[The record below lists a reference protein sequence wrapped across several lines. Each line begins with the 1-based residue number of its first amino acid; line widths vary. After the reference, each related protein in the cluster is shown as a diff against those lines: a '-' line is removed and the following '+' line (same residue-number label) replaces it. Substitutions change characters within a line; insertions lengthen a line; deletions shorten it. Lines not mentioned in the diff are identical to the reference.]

1 VTLRIGGTKVRFNNR
16 RRPNQG
22 IHPTAAK
29 APVLDEI
36 AIAPA
41 HVQEKML
48 AAVSKIEII
57 TPPEL

>member
-1 VTLRIGGTKVRFNNR
+1 VTLRIGGTKVRFNNQ

-41 HVQEKML
+41 HVLEKML